1 MGLLVGLTFDIK
13 SRKVPKG
20 SPSDLWAEHDSEET
34 ISAVVEALNSGGNKA
49 IRIGSS
55 KRLLSGLSSLKFDII
70 FNIAEGISGR
80 NRESE
85 VPVLLDIAG
94 IPYAG
99 SDALTLS
106 VSLDKVISKKIFM
119 YHGIPTPAYFECVKG
134 GRAAVPKGLKFPF
147 IVKPRYEGSAK
158 GIGPG
163 SVVRN
168 ISSLEKQTDEI
179 IRKYGQPALVE
190 EFIDGW
196 EFTVGIIGNRDPV
209 VLPVVQR
216 HVEIETGLSSHIFDK
231 TCADKQDS
239 SFMDKREL
247 KYRDIMGI
255 DAGLE
260 ERIKRFAL
268 KAFNGL
274 ECRDFARIDFR
285 VDRKKQVYMLEINP
299 LPSLARDDYFSM
311 VAELMGITYE
321 RMINMMFAAALDRCG
336 LR

>member
-1 MGLLVGLTFDIK
+1 MGLLVGLTFDIR

-20 SPSDLWAEHDSEET
+20 FPSDLWAEHDGRET
-34 ISAVVEALNSGGNKA
+34 ISTIMSALSSGGNRA

-55 KRLLSGLSSLKFDII
+55 RRLLSGLSSLKCDIV

-106 VSLDKVISKKIFM
+106 FSLDKIISKKIFI
-119 YHGIPTPAYFECVKG
+119 YHGIPTPEYFECVKG
-134 GRAAVPKGLKFPF
+134 GGIVVPGGLGFPF

-158 GIGPG
+158 GIEPG
-163 SVVRN
+163 SVVRDMP
-168 ISSLEKQTDEI
+168 SLKKQVNKI
-179 IRKYGQPALVE
+179 IKRYGQPALVE

-196 EFTVGIIGNRDPV
+196 EFTVGIIGNKDPV

-216 HVEIETGLSSHIFDK
+216 HVEKKTGLSSHIFGK
-231 TCADKQDS
+231 ACADKQG
-239 SFMDKREL
+239 L
-247 KYRDIMGI
+247 AYRDLLDIG
-255 DAGLE
+255 APLE
-260 ERIKRFAL
+260 EKIKKLAL
-268 KAFNGL
+268 EAFKGL

-285 VDRKKQVYMLEINP
+285 VDRKRQPYILEINP

-311 VAELMGITYE
+311 VAELMGMTYE
-321 RMINMMFAAALDRCG
+321 SMINMMLGAALDRCG

>member
-1 MGLLVGLTFDIK
+1 MGLLVGLAFDIK
-13 SRKVPKG
+13 PRKVPKG
-20 SPSDLWAEHDSEET
+20 SPDDLWAEHDSEET
-34 ISAVVEALNSGGNKA
+34 ISAVEEALNSGGNRA

-55 KRLLSGLSSLKFDII
+55 RRLLSGSSSLKCDIV

-106 VSLDKVISKKIFM
+106 ISLDKIISKKIFM
-119 YHGIPTPAYFECVKG
+119 YHKIPTPAYFECVRG
-134 GRAAVPKGLKFPF
+134 GGISVPKGLKFPF
-147 IVKPRYEGSAK
+147 MVKPRYEGSAK
-158 GIGPG
+158 GIDAG
-163 SVVRN
+163 SVVRDMP
-168 ISSLEKQTDEI
+168 SLGRQVDKVVK
-179 IRKYGQPALVE
+179 RYGQPVLVE

-216 HVEIETGLSSHIFDK
+216 HVEAETGLSSHIFDK
-231 TCADKQDS
+231 TCADKQS
-239 SFMDKREL
+239 LR
-247 KYRDIMGI
+247 YRDLLDI

-260 ERIKRFAL
+260 ERIKRLAL
-268 KAFNGL
+268 GAFRGL
-274 ECRDFARIDFR
+274 GCRDFARIDFR
-285 VDRKKQVYMLEINP
+285 VNPKRQVYMLEINP
-299 LPSLARDDYFSM
+299 LPSLARDDYFAM

-321 RMINMMFAAALDRCG
+321 RMINMMFGAALDRCG